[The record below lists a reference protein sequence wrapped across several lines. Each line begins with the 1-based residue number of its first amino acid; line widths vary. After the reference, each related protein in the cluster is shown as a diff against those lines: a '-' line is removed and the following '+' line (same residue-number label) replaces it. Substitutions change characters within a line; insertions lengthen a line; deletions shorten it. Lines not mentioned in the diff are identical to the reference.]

1 MISRDEVK
9 KLAELSLLAVDEKEL
24 DTLTGEIDSIL
35 GYISEVDSFTTE
47 GKGEE
52 NEKPQLYNVFRD
64 DVVLNKEGEYTE
76 RILEE
81 APLRDGDYLCV
92 KKIL

>member
-1 MISRDEVK
+1 MISKDEVK

-35 GYISEVDSFTTE
+35 GYISEVDTFTATE
-47 GKGEE
+47 KEEE
-52 NEKPQLYNVFRD
+52 NEKPELYNVFRKD
-64 DVVLNKEGEYTE
+64 EVLNKEGEYTE
-76 RILEE
+76 RILGE
-81 APLRDGDYLCV
+81 APLRDGEYVCV